1 MMSTTSVVESD
12 SELLVEKRDGVAI
25 VLLNRPD
32 QRNPL
37 GRAFSEKML
46 RILDDLERDQEVFAI
61 VLSGNGPAF
70 CAGAEVGEVV
80 SVEPM
85 DIEFQFRLVRDF
97 NKVSTRLRQL
107 ELPVIAAVNG
117 VSVGGGAALALACD
131 IIIGAEEA
139 SLYFAFG
146 RIGACGA
153 DMGCAYTLPRLV
165 GSMRARYLMLTGAH
179 VKADEAEKLGIFLE
193 VLPRDALLARA
204 EEIARQV
211 ISANPRRAAAAT
223 KMALVRGEET
233 SWEVSLAYEGYVQ
246 SYLFQTEDHH
256 SRLSAF
262 VKGKG

>member
-139 SLYFAFG
+139 
-146 RIGACGA
+146 
-153 DMGCAYTLPRLV
+153 
-165 GSMRARYLMLTGAH
+165 
-179 VKADEAEKLGIFLE
+179 EKLGIFLE

-223 KMALVRGEET
+223 KMSLVRGEET